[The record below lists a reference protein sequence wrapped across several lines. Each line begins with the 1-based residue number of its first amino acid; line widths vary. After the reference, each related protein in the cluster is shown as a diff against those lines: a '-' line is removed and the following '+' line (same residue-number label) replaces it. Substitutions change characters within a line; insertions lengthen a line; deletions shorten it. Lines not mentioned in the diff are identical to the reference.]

1 MQTGGTASQVAGYR
15 KWQSLGRQVKKGS
28 HGIWII
34 AGMPIKQE
42 SDSPDE
48 DSKTIMRYKAT
59 TVFDI
64 SQTYGDDLPS
74 LVEELTDDDA
84 SYDAIIEKLVKFS
97 SVPVSFTSDLPEGVY
112 GCFSPSEMS
121 IKVRDNISRSHRTK
135 TLVHEICHSIFDA
148 DPKSKT
154 DRETKEVRAESC
166 AYCVCSALG
175 LDTSNYSFGYIAGY
189 SSGKDMKELKSVMQ
203 DIKNT
208 ADKILSA
215 IMPADNSRIAV
226 RASA

>member
-1 MQTGGTASQVAGYR
+1 
-15 KWQSLGRQVKKGS
+15 
-28 HGIWII
+28 
-34 AGMPIKQE
+34 
-42 SDSPDE
+42 
-48 DSKTIMRYKAT
+48 
-59 TVFDI
+59 
-64 SQTYGDDLPS
+64 
-74 LVEELTDDDA
+74 
-84 SYDAIIEKLVKFS
+84 
-97 SVPVSFTSDLPEGVY
+97 
-112 GCFSPSEMS
+112 MS
-121 IKVRDNISRSHRTK
+121 IKVRDTISRSHRTK

-175 LDTSNYSFGYIAGY
+175 LDTSNYSFGYIAGW
-189 SSGKDMKELKSVMQ
+189 SSGKEVPELKAVMQ

-215 IMPADNSRIAV
+215 ILPMDTADQRIAV